1 MGGAG
6 SERLIRYGG
15 GFAEDLVVRASGSW
29 LETAGGRRVLD
40 FTAGQICATVGHNHP
55 RVTAAI
61 QRSLDE
67 VIHLNSWML
76 SPPVVDLA
84 DVLLGTVPDP
94 LERAMFLSTG
104 GESIEV
110 AVRMAKL
117 STGRFEVAS
126 LTRSWH
132 GLTGGAAALTLAAGR
147 RGYGPTLP
155 GSFALPAPYA
165 YRCPVRACDG
175 QCDCTCLEAGFELF
189 DQASVGSPAALV
201 AEPVLSAGGV
211 IVPPPGYFARLL
223 ELCEERGMLVV
234 FDECQTGLGRLGTM
248 YGFEAFGVVPD
259 FLVLSKTLGGGVP
272 IGAVI
277 TSAAIEASCYE
288 RGFVHVTSHV
298 SDPMPAAAALAVI
311 EVVREDDL
319 PSRAARAGERLRG
332 HLDEL
337 AARHEVV
344 GDVRG
349 MGLLCGLELVED
361 RDSRRPAEEMGL
373 ALTDECERR
382 GLSINLVRGGTG
394 GAANCLRMA
403 PPLTISDDEV
413 DLAAEILD
421 ASLAALAHAGA
432 DMGESINVNG
442 IELWFERGGQGPEV
456 LLIAG
461 LGDPAEAW
469 QPELDGL
476 ADRYSV
482 TAFDNRGVGRTP
494 LPDGPL
500 AATDIADDAAAL
512 LRALEVPSAHVAGFS
527 MGSAIAQ
534 ELALRHPR
542 SSAASCSSAPTLV
555 RTPSSAPSSTS
566 GAGSRR

>member
-1 MGGAG
+1 
-6 SERLIRYGG
+6 
-15 GFAEDLVVRASGSW
+15 VVRARGSW
-29 LETAGGRRVLD
+29 LETAGGTRMLD

-61 QRSLDE
+61 RRSLDE

-76 SPPVVDLA
+76 SPPVLELA
-84 DVLLGTVPDP
+84 DALLATLPAP
-94 LERAMFLSTG
+94 LDRAMFLSTG

-175 QCDCTCLEAGFELF
+175 RCDCTCLEAGFDLF

-211 IVPPPGYFARLL
+211 IVPPPGYFSRLL

-277 TSAAIEASCYE
+277 TSADIEAICHE

-311 EVVREDDL
+311 EIVREDDL
-319 PSRAARAGERLRG
+319 PARAARAGERLRG

-337 AARHEVV
+337 AARHEFV

-349 MGLLCGLELVED
+349 MGLLYGMELVED
-361 RDSRRPAEEMGL
+361 RDNRRPAEAMGL
-373 ALTDECERR
+373 ALTEECERR
-382 GLSINLVRGGTG
+382 GLSVNLVRGGTG

-403 PPLTISDDEV
+403 PPLTISDDEI

-421 ASLAALAHAGA
+421 TSLGALPRTAHA
-432 DMGESINVNG
+432 
-442 IELWFERGGQGPEV
+442 
-456 LLIAG
+456 
-461 LGDPAEAW
+461 
-469 QPELDGL
+469 
-476 ADRYSV
+476 
-482 TAFDNRGVGRTP
+482 
-494 LPDGPL
+494 
-500 AATDIADDAAAL
+500 
-512 LRALEVPSAHVAGFS
+512 
-527 MGSAIAQ
+527 
-534 ELALRHPR
+534 
-542 SSAASCSSAPTLV
+542 
-555 RTPSSAPSSTS
+555 
-566 GAGSRR
+566 

>member
-1 MGGAG
+1 MGAPE

-15 GFAEDLVVRASGSW
+15 SFAADVVVRARGSW
-29 LETAGGRRVLD
+29 LETAGGTRMLD

-61 QRSLDE
+61 RRSLDE

-76 SPPVVDLA
+76 SPPVLELA
-84 DVLLGTVPDP
+84 DALLATLPAP

-175 QCDCTCLEAGFELF
+175 RCDCTCLEAGFDLF

-272 IGAVI
+272 IGAVT
-277 TSAAIEASCYE
+277 TSAEIEAICHE

-298 SDPMPAAAALAVI
+298 SDPMPAAAALAVVEI
-311 EVVREDDL
+311 VREDDL
-319 PSRAARAGERLRG
+319 PARAARAGERLRG

-337 AARHEVV
+337 AARHDVV

-349 MGLLCGLELVED
+349 MGLLYGLELVED
-361 RDSRRPAEEMGL
+361 RDTRRPAEAMGL
-373 ALTDECERR
+373 ALTEECERR
-382 GLSINLVRGGTG
+382 GLSVNLVRGGTG

-403 PPLTISDDEV
+403 PPLTISDDEI

-421 ASLAALAHAGA
+421 TSLAALPRTAHA
-432 DMGESINVNG
+432 
-442 IELWFERGGQGPEV
+442 
-456 LLIAG
+456 
-461 LGDPAEAW
+461 
-469 QPELDGL
+469 
-476 ADRYSV
+476 
-482 TAFDNRGVGRTP
+482 
-494 LPDGPL
+494 
-500 AATDIADDAAAL
+500 
-512 LRALEVPSAHVAGFS
+512 
-527 MGSAIAQ
+527 
-534 ELALRHPR
+534 
-542 SSAASCSSAPTLV
+542 
-555 RTPSSAPSSTS
+555 
-566 GAGSRR
+566 

>member
-1 MGGAG
+1 MGAPD

-15 GFAEDLVVRASGSW
+15 GFAADVVVRARGSW
-29 LETAGGRRVLD
+29 LETASGRRMLD

-61 QRSLDE
+61 RRSLDE

-76 SPPVVDLA
+76 SPPVLELA
-84 DVLLGTVPDP
+84 DALLATLPAP

-117 STGRFEVAS
+117 GTGRFEVAS

-211 IVPPPGYFARLL
+211 IVPPPGYFSRLL
-223 ELCEERGMLVV
+223 ELCQERGMLVV

-277 TSAAIEASCYE
+277 TSASIEEICHE

-298 SDPMPAAAALAVI
+298 SDPMPAAAALAVV
-311 EVVREDDL
+311 EVVREDGL
-319 PSRAARAGERLRG
+319 PARAARAGERLRG

-337 AARHEVV
+337 AARHDVV

-349 MGLLCGLELVED
+349 MGLLYGLELVED
-361 RDSRRPAEEMGL
+361 RDSRRPAEAMGL
-373 ALTDECERR
+373 ALTEECERR
-382 GLSINLVRGGTG
+382 GLSVNLVRGGTG

-403 PPLTISDDEV
+403 PPLTISDDEI

-421 ASLAALAHAGA
+421 TSLAALPRTAHA
-432 DMGESINVNG
+432 
-442 IELWFERGGQGPEV
+442 
-456 LLIAG
+456 
-461 LGDPAEAW
+461 
-469 QPELDGL
+469 
-476 ADRYSV
+476 
-482 TAFDNRGVGRTP
+482 
-494 LPDGPL
+494 
-500 AATDIADDAAAL
+500 
-512 LRALEVPSAHVAGFS
+512 
-527 MGSAIAQ
+527 
-534 ELALRHPR
+534 
-542 SSAASCSSAPTLV
+542 
-555 RTPSSAPSSTS
+555 
-566 GAGSRR
+566 